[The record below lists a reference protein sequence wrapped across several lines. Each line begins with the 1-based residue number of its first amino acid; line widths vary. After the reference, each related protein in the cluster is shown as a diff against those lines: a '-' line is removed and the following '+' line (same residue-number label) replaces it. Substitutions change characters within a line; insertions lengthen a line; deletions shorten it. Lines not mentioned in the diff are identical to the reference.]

1 MGINMAREYID
12 KMNSELGKFLFNL
25 FKACL
30 FKPKTASFIIKTLL
44 KQKKSGKIRAE
55 WEKQGIH
62 IPPYLIASLTQT
74 CNLRCKGC
82 YSHAKRI
89 NNENEM
95 TESQWKQLFYEAR
108 ELGIFV
114 IMLAGGEPLM
124 RKDILSL
131 CGQLPEIVFPVF
143 TNGLLLDKNLMSM
156 ISKTRNI
163 IPVISIEG
171 LLPETDDR
179 RGKGV
184 YGKVM
189 EVLSELDKED
199 VFYGLSITVTS
210 ENFETVTGE
219 TFLKTMSQSGC
230 KLFFLVE
237 YVPVQEGT
245 ENLIISD
252 SQKQRLL
259 GMTDELRRKFKG
271 VFVNFPGDESTF
283 GGCLAAG
290 RGFIHV
296 SPDGKVEPCPFA
308 PYSDTRLGDIT
319 LKEALKSELL
329 EKIRDN
335 HSSLVES
342 NGGCALWTNR
352 EWVKSLVPDKASDK
366 NINI

>member
-1 MGINMAREYID
+1 MAEEYVG
-12 KMNSELGKFLFNL
+12 KMNAELGKFLFNL

-30 FKPKTASFIIKTLL
+30 WKPKTALFILKAVL
-44 KQKKSGKIRAE
+44 KQKKSGKVRAQ

-62 IPPYLIASLTQT
+62 VPPYLIASLTRT

-82 YSHAKRI
+82 YSHAKTV
-89 NNENEM
+89 NSANEM
-95 TESQWKQLFYEAR
+95 NELQWKQLFHEAR

-124 RKDILSL
+124 RKEILSL
-131 CGQLPEIVFPVF
+131 CGQFPEILFPVF
-143 TNGLLLDKNLMSM
+143 TNGLLLDKEIINM
-156 ISKTRNI
+156 ISITRNI

-171 LLPETDDR
+171 LLPETDER

-184 YGKVM
+184 FGAVM
-189 EVLSELDKED
+189 EVIDELNKED
-199 VFYGLSITVTS
+199 VFYGLSITVTR
-210 ENFETVTGE
+210 ENFDIVTGD

-245 ENLIISD
+245 DNLVITD
-252 SQKQRLL
+252 LQKEQLT
-259 GMTDELRRKFKG
+259 GMANELRRKFKG
-271 VFVNFPGDESTF
+271 VFVNFPGDENTF

-296 SPDGKVEPCPFA
+296 SPDGRVEPCPFA
-308 PYSDTRLGDIT
+308 PYSDTRIGDVS

-329 EKIRDN
+329 EKIREN

-352 EWVKSLVPDKASDK
+352 EWVKSLLSEKASNDK
-366 NINI
+366 INV